1 MVAAHRVPGS
11 GGQVVVLAPLL
22 DGELIGT
29 VDSYGIA
36 FWQMAYT
43 RGESDRA

>member
-1 MVAAHRVPGS
+1 MIVAVSP
-11 GGQVVVLAPLL
+11 QIL

-43 RGESDRA
+43 RGASHRA